1 MADDAN
7 MISFKLAIFLL
18 VIFALMILFLFIIK
32 RVKGGTFTMGKS
44 PVMKNIAMLSLGPK
58 RSLAL
63 VEVCEQ
69 WILVGVGTENISLI
83 TKMDKPADYG
93 QYGSSLPQEG
103 NLFDSFLLKAGLKH
117 KGPDVSSDKNEK

>member
-83 TKMDKPADYG
+83 SKMDKPSDCG
-93 QYGSSLPQEG
+93 QFESTITQSG
-103 NLFDSFLLKAGLKH
+103 NVFDSFLLKAGLKQ
-117 KGPDVSSDKNEK
+117 KTPDVSSEKNE